1 MTNLVSPSSSASS
14 SFSSFSSFS
23 SAARNA
29 KLRASV
35 PFGAQAFWLDD
46 RLFVLTKIC
55 ANHNTIALPDGSYLP
70 TSALSG
76 GDNFRTP
83 SASAD
88 SVVSTLPAGAILAGA
103 EEVN

>member
-1 MTNLVSPSSSASS
+1 MTNLVSSSSSA
-14 SFSSFSSFS
+14 SSFS

-29 KLRASV
+29 KLRSSV

-70 TSALSG
+70 TSALLG
-76 GDNFRTP
+76 GDSFRTP